1 MRPNRFRT
9 SPPAVAGV
17 FLAACLATLPLAPAP
32 AAAGQA
38 GVYGEGVE
46 LEQATPI
53 ADILADPD
61 AFVGKTVRIEGGV
74 LDVCP
79 RKGCWIQV
87 GDEAASLQVKVE
99 DDVIVFPADARG
111 RLAAAQG
118 VVEAVEMSR
127 ESYLAWL
134 AHRAEEKGEAFD
146 PETAEPGPGPYRMIR
161 LRGTGAR
168 LTDRPAAG

>member
-1 MRPNRFRT
+1 MRSKRFRT
-9 SPPAVAGV
+9 AQLRPIGPLAAVPLLLLLAAPAAVAGQPE
-17 FLAACLATLPLAPAP
+17 L
-32 AAAGQA
+32 
-38 GVYGEGVE
+38 YGKGVE
-46 LEQATPI
+46 LEEATPI

-61 AFVGKTVRIEGGV
+61 AFVGKTVRVEGGV

-87 GDEAASLQVKVE
+87 GDDASSLQVKVE
-99 DDVIVFPADARG
+99 DDVIVFPADAKG

-118 VVEAVEMSR
+118 VVEAIEMSR
-127 ESYLAWL
+127 ESYLGWL

-146 PETAEPGPGPYRMIR
+146 PETADLGPGPYRMIR

-168 LTDRPAAG
+168 LSDRPAAG